1 MTGIG
6 KSIKING
13 IIVARETVG
22 QGCQWVQVSLGVMTF
37 FLEIMTFFLEI
48 NSDGGYK
55 TLVNAEE
62 LYKLYTLKVWALQ
75 YVNYFFPPK
84 NGLTHISEDVRN
96 QKSGWKK
103 IYICMY
109 VCPPP
114 GEFPDPG
121 IEPASL
127 TFPSLTGGSLP
138 LAPPGKLYIYIYT
151 HTHTHIWLNAR

>member
-13 IIVARETVG
+13 LILARETG
-22 QGCQWVQVSLGVMTF
+22 RGCQWVQVSLGV
-37 FLEIMTFFLEI
+37 MTFFLEI

-75 YVNYFFPPK
+75 YVNYFFFFSK

-103 IYICMY
+103 YICMY

-121 IEPASL
+121 IEPTSL
-127 TFPSLTGGSLP
+127 TSPSLTGEFFTTS
-138 LAPPGKLYIYIYT
+138 ATWEAVYIYVYT
-151 HTHTHIWLNAR
+151 HTQTHTYIWLNEG

>member
-22 QGCQWVQVSLGVMTF
+22 QGCQWVQVSLGV
-37 FLEIMTFFLEI
+37 MTFFLEI

-84 NGLTHISEDVRN
+84 NGLTHISEDVWN

-138 LAPPGKLYIYIYT
+138 LAPPGKLY
-151 HTHTHIWLNAR
+151 THTHIWLNAR